1 MATTP
6 LVEERIRALFVRTL
20 NIDAPSDE
28 TDLIE
33 SGVIDSLALIE
44 LLVALEQEFSVRLPF
59 DTLDIE
65 SFRSIK
71 SIAELVTALDSPRD
85 GEAEQEWA

>member
-6 LVEERIRALFVRTL
+6 ALEDRIRALFVRAL
-20 NIDAPSDE
+20 NIDAPSEE

-33 SGVIDSLALIE
+33 SGVIDSLALVE
-44 LLVALEQEFSVRLPF
+44 LLLALEQEFSVSVPF

-65 SFRSIK
+65 SFRSIRT
-71 SIAELVTALDSPRD
+71 IAELIATLDRPP
-85 GEAEQEWA
+85 AE